1 MSTTEAQNFLKLKH
15 LSLIFFLFKK
25 KLSWERIKLFEQNL
39 FLEEGIEAWD
49 SYSEKRLNSFLFLIF
64 LQCGYCE
71 PHFLINIF
79 FKKSIISFPFNQ
91 WLVFYLKSP
100 IFIVQRAY
108 IPKNGVEFRQQS
120 NGDNRSG
127 VATSYNLM
135 RRRQKYLQSNDGA
148 KNEVAFR

>member
-1 MSTTEAQNFLKLKH
+1 MVLLRFNFPLFFYKWALNFLK
-15 LSLIFFLFKK
+15 
-25 KLSWERIKLFEQNL
+25 SWERIKLFEQNL

-79 FKKSIISFPFNQ
+79 FKKSIISFPFHQ

-108 IPKNGVEFRQQS
+108 IPKNGVEFRQQTNS
-120 NGDNRSG
+120 DNRTG
-127 VATSYNLM
+127 VATSCDVA
-135 RRRQKYLQSNDGA
+135 RRRATSQTSPH
-148 KNEVAFR
+148 